1 MELSGLI
8 FFLYLRKE
16 LSELKINKK
25 IKNKNKK
32 CKSHFQ
38 KKGTFW
44 TQKMKKK
51 TSSEKIYRK
60 ILKKVFVIFLEE
72 LEKSQ
77 KPKFLQLLEETLQ
90 IHFSKISLG

>member
-1 MELSGLI
+1 
-8 FFLYLRKE
+8 
-16 LSELKINKK
+16 
-25 IKNKNKK
+25 
-32 CKSHFQ
+32 
-38 KKGTFW
+38 
-44 TQKMKKK
+44 MKKK

-90 IHFSKISLG
+90 INFSKISLG